1 MDTTELGKLKAR
13 IISLCAEHEE
23 QHWRDHDYRA
33 CVSIDLKFFVKYGPP
48 TDIGPE
54 ASTQSYIYNYAICE
68 ENAPR
73 IAKVIHYFLDESKV
87 NAFLVME
94 YTEIDA
100 SHTTQLPE
108 RAAAAIDW
116 LSTVLPPSKDTLG
129 PIGGGLI
136 RHMFFKNHE
145 APLRFTSI
153 RALES
158 YMNKVCCCLYFF
170 RVFAI

>member
-1 MDTTELGKLKAR
+1 
-13 IISLCAEHEE
+13 
-23 QHWRDHDYRA
+23 
-33 CVSIDLKFFVKYGPP
+33 VSIDSRLFVKYGPP
-48 TDIGPE
+48 TDLGPE

-73 IAKVIHYFLDESKV
+73 IPKVLHYFLDESKV

-94 YTEIDA
+94 YIEMDA
-100 SHTTQLPE
+100 SHTPHHSE
-108 RAAAAIDW
+108 REAAALDW
-116 LSTVLPPSKDTLG
+116 LSTVLPPSEDTLG

-136 RHMFFKNHE
+136 RHMLFQNHE

-153 RALES
+153 WALES
-158 YMNKVCCCLYFF
+158 YMNKVRYCLYFF